1 MHKED
6 KNRRQLT
13 EQEVEQLLKSNN
25 LLERF
30 KAVELLKESKNLDR
44 LLSLIYSESWHL
56 REKVQEAL
64 SQFTLAELKDKL
76 LPLLDEKIWYVRAAT
91 INIIGNLVVKELEIK
106 GPDMERTLQ
115 NEERFEETKMPKEY
129 EKIGEIFD
137 LILPHLSEKNEVVRA
152 NTARAIARIL
162 TFVPFFKTKLSGEQS
177 VIIENQLRELKEFD
191 LLHKILNL

>member
-6 KNRRQLT
+6 KSRKYMT
-13 EQEVEQLLKSNN
+13 VQEVEQLLKSNN

-30 KAVELLKESKNLDR
+30 KAVELLKERKNLER
-44 LLSLIYSESWHL
+44 LLSLIYLESWHL

-76 LPLLDEKIWYVRAAT
+76 LPLLDEKIWFVRAAA
-91 INIIGNLVVKELEIK
+91 INVLGNLAVKELEITESESES
-106 GPDMERTLQ
+106 PLP
-115 NEERFEETKMPKEY
+115 NEEMFEETKMPKKY
-129 EKIGEIFD
+129 EEIVEIFD

-152 NTARAIARIL
+152 SAARAIARIL
-162 TFVPFFKTKLSGEQS
+162 TFIPPLKAKLSGEQN
-177 VIIENQLRELKEFD
+177 VIIENQLREMKEFD